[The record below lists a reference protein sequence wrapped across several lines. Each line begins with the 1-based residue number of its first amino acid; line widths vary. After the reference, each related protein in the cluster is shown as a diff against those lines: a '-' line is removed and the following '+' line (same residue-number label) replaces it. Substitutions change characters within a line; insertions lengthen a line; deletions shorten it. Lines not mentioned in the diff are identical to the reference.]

1 MYRVVFSVGAQAE
14 IKGLE
19 RETAQRVNKKLHWLT
34 ENLELTKLRTLAG
47 PLQGLFRLRVGH
59 YRVIFAVDRKN
70 KVIEV
75 HRIQHRSKVYRDR
88 F

>member
-1 MYRVVFSVGAQAE
+1 MYRVLFSVRAQAE

-34 ENLELTKLRTLAG
+34 ENLEVTKLRALAG
-47 PLQGLFRLRVGH
+47 PLKGLYRLRVCD
-59 YRVIFAVDRKN
+59 YRVVFAVDRNN

-75 HRIQHRSKVYRDR
+75 YRIQHRSKVYRY
-88 F
+88 